1 MQTETKHRM
10 TRRLADWDYSQRA
23 IYMITVTLE
32 DRRHEWLGHL
42 NLAENGEA
50 QNGSVPPHSSNL
62 AENGEAQNSP
72 VPPHSCGGGSVPPHS
87 CGGKWTI
94 SPTPYGK
101 AVLEALEEMP
111 RLYPQVKIIEKQ
123 LMPEHFHFIV
133 FVEASLPKPLGALI
147 RGFKAG
153 AAKRWREI
161 PPQKCGGTG
170 QFCAS
175 PFSARLEEC
184 GGPKWADGFQDT
196 VLLHEGQLAAM
207 IAYIRANPA
216 RLAEKRANP
225 YLFSRVAML
234 SLPLD
239 NGQFIGQFE
248 ALGNRH
254 LLSRPMHQVQCS
266 RRYLAWSR
274 ISKTGG
280 GLKVAKDAN
289 GDPIIA
295 SSTHEYEERLDD
307 AIAAANHGAVVIS
320 PCISDG
326 ERQIALE
333 IHKRKLPLVALRNMG
348 FAKMEKPAGR
358 LFDACAEGRLLLL
371 APAAWPY
378 TTQEKTMSRTDAAIL
393 NQICLWLTLAENGEA
408 QNTLAENGGG
418 PVPPH
423 SCGGIKYLGK
433 VPANIDQ
440 LAKEAVLATAPLQPH
455 PGP

>member
-1 MQTETKHRM
+1 MQAETKHRM
-10 TRRLADWDYSQRA
+10 TRRLADWDYTQRA

-32 DRRHEWLGHL
+32 GRRQEWLGHL
-42 NLAENGEA
+42 SLAENGEA
-50 QNGSVPPHSSNL
+50 QNGSM
-62 AENGEAQNSP
+62 
-72 VPPHSCGGGSVPPHS
+72 PPHSCGSVPPHS
-87 CGGKWTI
+87 CGGKWII

-111 RLYPQVKIIEKQ
+111 RLYTQVKIIEKQ

-153 AAKRWREI
+153 ATKRWRNINLAENGEGQNSSV
-161 PPQKCGGTG
+161 PPH
-170 QFCAS
+170 F
-175 PFSARLEEC
+175 C
-184 GGPKWADGFQDT
+184 GGPKWAEGFQDT
-196 VLLHEGQLAAM
+196 ILLHEGQLASM

-225 YLFSRVAML
+225 YLFSRVALL

-239 NGQFIGQFE
+239 NGRFIGQFE

-254 LLSRPMHQVQCS
+254 LLSRPLHQVQCS
-266 RRYLAWSR
+266 RRYLAWNR
-274 ISKTGG
+274 VPKTGG
-280 GLKVAKDAN
+280 GLKIAKDAN
-289 GDPIIA
+289 GEPIIA
-295 SSTHEYEERLDD
+295 SSTHEYEERLED
-307 AIAAANHGAVVIS
+307 AIVAAGHGAVIIS

-333 IHKRKLPLVALRNMG
+333 IHKRKLPLIALRNMG
-348 FAKMEKPAGR
+348 FAKLEKPVGH

-378 TTQEKTMSRTDAAIL
+378 TTQEKPMTRTDAAIL

-408 QNTLAENGGG
+408 QNHLAENGEA
-418 PVPPH
+418 
-423 SCGGIKYLGK
+423 LK
-433 VPANIDQ
+433 VLCRRILVVLCRRI
-440 LAKEAVLATAPLQPH
+440 LAALCRRILVALCRRILAAEYITMA
-455 PGP
+455 